1 MTYDEVK
8 ILETNPQKKLIEIRN
23 IETELFDAIRK
34 EQSPFSDEERNY
46 LNGKINAL
54 QSAYSLICL

>member
-8 ILETNPQKKLIEIRN
+8 ILETNPQKKLLEIRN
-23 IETELFDAIRK
+23 IETELFDAIKK
-34 EQSPFSDEERNY
+34 EQSSFSDEERNY